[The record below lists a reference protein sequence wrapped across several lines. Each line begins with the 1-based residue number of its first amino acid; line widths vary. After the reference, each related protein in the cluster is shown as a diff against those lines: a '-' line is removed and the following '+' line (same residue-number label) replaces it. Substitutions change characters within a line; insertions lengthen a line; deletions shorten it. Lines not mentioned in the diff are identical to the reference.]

1 MSNNGNI
8 DNSRVRKVIEPK
20 FQHKYISII
29 LPAVFFI
36 VFAPFIWM
44 LVTTLFD
51 AENTSANKPALV
63 IVLLVVLGILAGIG
77 FLGKWINKRLIRV
90 YLYDKGFQTNKD
102 NQEYYYKNLE
112 YFYIPGVKK
121 NTFVAIL
128 YGNAGSE
135 WKFIP
140 GAAFHKKALY
150 PWQEGYIKNVFPDA
164 VANIENGGKEEFHLR
179 SIKEVQKDAI
189 AGVSK
194 RRVKKIGESLP
205 ELEKITITK
214 DYISF
219 ANEVYNW
226 ENHKVEVTP
235 VAIKISDLNGKVI
248 LNYGKFAASK
258 LDLLSALI
266 SKLNR
271 N

>member
-1 MSNNGNI
+1 M
-8 DNSRVRKVIEPK
+8 
-20 FQHKYISII
+20 
-29 LPAVFFI
+29 
-36 VFAPFIWM
+36 
-44 LVTTLFD
+44 
-51 AENTSANKPALV
+51 
-63 IVLLVVLGILAGIG
+63 
-77 FLGKWINKRLIRV
+77 
-90 YLYDKGFQTNKD
+90 
-102 NQEYYYKNLE
+102 
-112 YFYIPGVKK
+112 KK
-121 NTFVAIL
+121 NTFIAIL

-150 PWQEGYIKNVFPDA
+150 PWQEGYIKNVFSDA

-194 RRVKKIGESLP
+194 RRVKKIGESFTN
-205 ELEKITITK
+205 LEKLTITK

-219 ANEVYNW
+219 VNEVYNW

-258 LDLLSALI
+258 LDFLSALI

>member
-1 MSNNGNI
+1 MNNNGNI

-77 FLGKWINKRLIRV
+77 FLGKWIGKRLIKV

-121 NTFVAIL
+121 NTFSAIL

-140 GAAFHKKALY
+140 GAVFHKNALY
-150 PWQEGYIKNVFPDA
+150 PW
-164 VANIENGGKEEFHLR
+164 
-179 SIKEVQKDAI
+179 
-189 AGVSK
+189 
-194 RRVKKIGESLP
+194 
-205 ELEKITITK
+205 
-214 DYISF
+214 
-219 ANEVYNW
+219 
-226 ENHKVEVTP
+226 
-235 VAIKISDLNGKVI
+235 
-248 LNYGKFAASK
+248 
-258 LDLLSALI
+258 
-266 SKLNR
+266 
-271 N
+271 

>member
-1 MSNNGNI
+1 MNNNGNI

-51 AENTSANKPALV
+51 AENTAANKPALV

-77 FLGKWINKRLIRV
+77 FLGKWIDKRLIKV

-121 NTFVAIL
+121 NTFSAIL

-150 PWQEGYIKNVFPDA
+150 PWQDDYIKNVFPDA

-179 SIKEVQKDAI
+179 NIKELQKDAVS
-189 AGVSK
+189 GVSK
-194 RRVKKIGESLP
+194 RRVKKIGESLS

-214 DYISF
+214 DYIAF
-219 ANEVYNW
+219 ANEIYNW

-235 VAIKISDLNGKVI
+235 LAIKISDLGGKVI
-248 LNYGKFAASK
+248 VNYGKFAASK

>member
-1 MSNNGNI
+1 MNNNGNI
-8 DNSRVRKVIEPK
+8 DNSRVKKVIEPK

-51 AENTSANKPALV
+51 ANKSALV

-77 FLGKWINKRLIRV
+77 FLGKWIGKRLIKV

-121 NTFVAIL
+121 NTFSAIL

-140 GAAFHKKALY
+140 GAVFHKNALY
-150 PWQEGYIKNVFPDA
+150 PWQDDYIKNVFSDA

-179 SIKEVQKDAI
+179 NIKELQKDAVS
-189 AGVSK
+189 GVSK
-194 RRVKKIGESLP
+194 RRVKKIGESLS

-214 DYISF
+214 DYIAF
-219 ANEVYNW
+219 ANEIYNW

-235 VAIKISDLNGKVI
+235 LAIKISDLGGKVI
-248 LNYGKFAASK
+248 VNYGKFAVSK